1 MKKSKMTSIRTKITL
16 SLAATILV
24 MVVMSCA
31 ITMIFIKKY
40 FYHSMEQMLLDTYNS
55 CNELFGRDEDIDSKE
70 LANDVIN
77 QSGAMIFIFD
87 SVNMHVYTTVNE
99 EAAVYNNL
107 SFIADYF
114 NYSGGKNPDNPKIKR
129 KQIEKTDK
137 YDIQITNDR
146 NTGNSYYDVVGFLD
160 NGFVVIIRKP
170 ISSVDSTIVTSLKF
184 FLFVFSVVA
193 LLGFVM
199 VYFIS
204 NAVAKP
210 IKNLASVANRMSQ
223 LDLDVKVDHASND
236 EIGELADSMNEMSYQ
251 LRNTLTELQ
260 QANAKLQTDIDEKV
274 QIDEMRKEFLSHV
287 SHELKTP
294 IALIQGY
301 AEGLKDNV
309 IEDEESKEFYCDVI
323 LDEAGKMN
331 KLVRQLLDLN
341 ELEFGVDR
349 VHPVVFDIDALIK
362 NVVDSSSILVEQNH
376 AEVELADELND
387 VCNVYADEFMIEQVF
402 TNYFTNA
409 LHYCND
415 GGKVRVWTANKDYDQ
430 PRRTEDGL
438 VTGNLRVFVY
448 DEGPNIPDDE
458 LDKVFIKF
466 YKVDKAR
473 TREYGGSGIG
483 LSIVAASM
491 AAHNKNYGVYN
502 VENGVVFYFDLDI
515 IQQDDG
521 EPEMIPENSADNTS
535 EQ

>member
-1 MKKSKMTSIRTKITL
+1 MKIGKRTSIRTKITL
-16 SLAATILV
+16 FLAATILI
-24 MVVMSCA
+24 MVVMSCV

-40 FYHSMEQMLLDTYNS
+40 FYRGMEQMLLDTYES
-55 CNELFGRDEDIDSKE
+55 CNELFGQDKDIDSKE
-70 LANDVIN
+70 LANDVKN

-137 YDIQITNDR
+137 YDIQITNDK

-170 ISSVDSTIVTSLKF
+170 ISSVDSTIVISLKF
-184 FLFVFSVVA
+184 FFIVFSAVA
-193 LLGFVM
+193 ILGFVM
-199 VYFIS
+199 IYFIS

-210 IKNLASVANRMSQ
+210 IKNLASVANRMAQ
-223 LDLDVKVDHASND
+223 LDLDVKVDHAS
-236 EIGELADSMNEMSYQ
+236 
-251 LRNTLTELQ
+251 
-260 QANAKLQTDIDEKV
+260 
-274 QIDEMRKEFLSHV
+274 IDEMRKEFLSHV

-349 VHPVVFDIDALIK
+349 VQPVVFDIDALIK

-376 AEVELADELND
+376 AVVELADELNG

-409 LHYCND
+409 LHYCTD
-415 GGKVRVWTANKDYDQ
+415 GGKVRVWTANQDYDQ
-430 PRRTEDGL
+430 PRRTDDGL
-438 VTGNLRVFVY
+438 ITGNLRVFVY
-448 DEGPNIPDDE
+448 DEGSNIPDDE

-515 IQQDDG
+515 IKEDDG
-521 EPEMIPENSADNTS
+521 EPEMIPENTADNTS